1 MVQLMRRTI
10 LCMMVAGL
18 FIAGCGG
25 MGATRFIH
33 PGFDFGFIERVAVV
47 PFENL
52 STEQGAG
59 ARATRYF
66 TTALLAAEA
75 FEVVEPGE
83 VSRALERFGYVATA
97 QLTEEQAVAL
107 GNELGAQGV
116 FLGSLS
122 ESVKIRSGSNNVSVI
137 TIVASMVETE
147 TGTTVWSSTNTE
159 NSSNF
164 WSTLFGTGQKSSSE
178 VMRRAIDGCLDT
190 LLD

>member
-1 MVQLMRRTI
+1 MVRFMRKII
-10 LCMMVAGL
+10 LGL
-18 FIAGCGG
+18 LVTSLFNVGCGG
-25 MGATRFIH
+25 IGATRFVH

-52 STEQGAG
+52 STETGAG

-66 TTALLAAEA
+66 NTALLAAEA

-83 VSRALERFGYVATA
+83 VSRALEKFGFVATA
-97 QLTEEQAVAL
+97 QLTREQAVTL
-107 GNELGAQGV
+107 GRELRAQGI
-116 FLGSLS
+116 FLGSLA
-122 ESVKIRSGSNNVSVI
+122 ESVKIRSGSNNVSVV
-137 TIVASMVETE
+137 TVTTSMVETE

-159 NSSNF
+159 DSSNF
-164 WSTLFGTGQKSSSE
+164 WSSLFGTGQKSSSE

>member
-1 MVQLMRRTI
+1 ML
-10 LCMMVAGL
+10 VAHL
-18 FIAGCGG
+18 LVVGCGG
-25 MGATRFIH
+25 MGATKFVH

-66 TTALLAAEA
+66 TTAVLSAEA

-83 VSRALERFGYVATA
+83 VSRAVQEFGVVATA
-97 QLTEEQAVAL
+97 QLTEEQAVTL
-107 GNELGAQGV
+107 GRALGAQGV
-116 FLGSLS
+116 FLGSLA
-122 ESVKIRSGSNNVSVI
+122 ESAKIRSGSNNVSVI
-137 TIVASMVETE
+137 TIVTSLVETE

-159 NSSNF
+159 DSASIWSS
-164 WSTLFGTGQKSSSE
+164 LFGTGQESSSE
-178 VMRRAIDGCLDT
+178 VMRKAIDGCLDT

>member
-1 MVQLMRRTI
+1 MVRFMRHI
-10 LCMMVAGL
+10 VLCIMVASL
-18 FIAGCGG
+18 FIVGCGG
-25 MGATRFIH
+25 MGATKFVH
-33 PGFDFGFIERVAVV
+33 PGFDFGFMERVAVV

-52 STEQGAG
+52 SSDQGAG

-66 TTALLAAEA
+66 TTALLASEA

-83 VSRALERFGYVATA
+83 ISLALEKFGYVATA
-97 QLTEEQAVAL
+97 QLTEDQAIAIGKEV
-107 GNELGAQGV
+107 GAQGI

-122 ESVKIRSGSNNVSVI
+122 ESVKIRSGSNNVSVV
-137 TIVASMVETE
+137 TVVASMVETE

-159 NSSNF
+159 DSSSF
-164 WSTLFGTGQKSSSE
+164 WSSLFGTGQKSPSE